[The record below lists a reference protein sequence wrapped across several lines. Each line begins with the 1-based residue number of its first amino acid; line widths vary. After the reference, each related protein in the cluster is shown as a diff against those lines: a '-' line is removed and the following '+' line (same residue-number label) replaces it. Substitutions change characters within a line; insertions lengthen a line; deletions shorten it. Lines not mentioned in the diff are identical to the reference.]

1 MLITVLLIT
10 IVHEIYCKFNCSPS
24 LAFGGIFLDF
34 SKAFHKVWHQ
44 GLLFKLESFGIRGK
58 LLNLPKDC
66 LSNRF
71 QMVLMNGEESSWFPI
86 QAGVRQGSILGSLL
100 FLVYINNLPD
110 RLNSIAKL
118 FADDMSLSSIVQDL
132 TEVF

>member
-1 MLITVLLIT
+1 
-10 IVHEIYCKFNCSPS
+10 
-24 LAFGGIFLDF
+24 
-34 SKAFHKVWHQ
+34 
-44 GLLFKLESFGIRGK
+44 
-58 LLNLPKDC
+58 
-66 LSNRF
+66 
-71 QMVLMNGEESSWFPI
+71 MVLMNGEESSWFPI

-132 TEVF
+132 TEVFKS